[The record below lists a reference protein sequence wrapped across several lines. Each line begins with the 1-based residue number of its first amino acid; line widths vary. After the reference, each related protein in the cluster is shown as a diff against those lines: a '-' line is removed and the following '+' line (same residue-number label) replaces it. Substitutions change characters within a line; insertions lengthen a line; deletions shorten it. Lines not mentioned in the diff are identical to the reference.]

1 MTRCRHEAS
10 WAEESVVTGVVSDR
24 TSLTIMSADVLL
36 QTSTAWSL
44 VGSGIFFTCQS
55 QGTNGFIG
63 VVGAD
68 GVVVADGGDVIVNDV
83 WRGFVNISG
92 EVDDVVFGCRVCSTL
107 HWSVSDPVVFC
118 LRLKP
123 VSTQR

>member
-10 WAEESVVTGVVSDR
+10 WAEDSVVTGVVSDR

-44 VGSGIFFTCQS
+44 VGRGIFSTCQS
-55 QGTNGFIG
+55 QGTNGIG

-68 GVVVADGGDVIVNDV
+68 GVVVVDGGDVIVDDV
-83 WRGFVNISG
+83 WRGVVTSG
-92 EVDDVVFGCRVCSTL
+92 EVDDVVFGCRVSSTMQ
-107 HWSVSDPVVFC
+107 SVSDPDVFC

-123 VSTQR
+123 VGTQR